1 MQSVGVRGAKL
12 FVKNVLRLVFRVMS
26 GGFERSGV
34 HRESIRPLDHG
45 RVDGSDGVQR
55 HELHEGQHGQPE
67 RAEVPGHR
75 ARAGIEV
82 VWASAHDFAFNEVAF
97 NAFLSS
103 FTILVPAEWE

>member
-12 FVKNVLRLVFRVMS
+12 FVKNVLRRVFRVMS

-67 RAEVPGHR
+67 RAEVPAANKLISVDSFLNL
-75 ARAGIEV
+75 ARNGFHE
-82 VWASAHDFAFNEVAF
+82 
-97 NAFLSS
+97 FLR
-103 FTILVPAEWE
+103 